1 MRHYILLVLAKHC
14 LFEVNFSYCYKQD
27 AADALM
33 ELSVLEEAD
42 SDNDSSNPEETTILI
57 GPSDP
62 ADNEEN
68 PKDDSTPAP
77 EPDFFFS
84 LQTKSPRDGRTMVL
98 LYRPGSRKESLL
110 LEQWTT

>member
-1 MRHYILLVLAKHC
+1 MERFEQRESAKKARRHNMLR
-14 LFEVNFSYCYKQD
+14 QD

-68 PKDDSTPAP
+68 PKDDNTPAP
-77 EPDFFFS
+77 EPDLNLEIIS
-84 LQTKSPRDGRTMVL
+84 LWQENMYLKEEL
-98 LYRPGSRKESLL
+98 LKMQLTPEALKKC
-110 LEQWTT
+110 